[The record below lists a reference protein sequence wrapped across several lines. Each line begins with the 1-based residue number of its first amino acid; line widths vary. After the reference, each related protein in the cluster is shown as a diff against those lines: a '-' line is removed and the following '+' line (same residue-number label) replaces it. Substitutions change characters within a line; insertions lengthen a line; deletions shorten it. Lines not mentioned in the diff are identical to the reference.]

1 MKKILISL
9 FIIFI
14 TFMIFPTFQVQAYE
28 GNVSSESSSE
38 VENLYNYIS
47 NMKTQDELLNDM
59 DPREYVSSFLKTG
72 DGKFSME
79 KVTRGIITY
88 GLREVASS
96 LKLMGIIII
105 IAIICALLNNLQSA
119 FSNETISN
127 IAFFACYSL
136 LIIIMAKSFYIGVE
150 VAKVTITKMM
160 DFMAAL
166 MPVLMVLLASLGG
179 FTEATVLDPI
189 IIGTITI
196 SAKIFAELI
205 IPIICMSFVLQFV
218 NSISE
223 EFKINKLTKL
233 LNQIALWIQGIVMTL
248 FIGII
253 TIRGISSKTIDQVA
267 AKTAKYAVDNF
278 VPIVGKSLSDAVST
292 VAGYSLLLKNAL
304 SSIGLVIIV
313 IVIMFPVIKLLIMA
327 LIYKLTAA
335 LIEPISDS
343 RLVDC
348 ISAAGD
354 SLILIMS
361 CVISVSV
368 MFFIMISIIASAG
381 KMAVGG

>member
-1 MKKILISL
+1 VKKILISL
-9 FIIFI
+9 FIIFM
-14 TFMIFPTFQVQAYE
+14 TFMVLSPLYVQASE
-28 GNVSSESSSE
+28 GKVGDESSSE
-38 VENLYNYIS
+38 VESLYKYIS

-72 DGKFSME
+72 DGKFSTE
-79 KVTRGIITY
+79 KVTRGAITY
-88 GLREVASS
+88 ALREVAAS
-96 LKLMGIIII
+96 LKLMTIIII
-105 IAIICALLNNLQSA
+105 IAIVCALLNNLQSA

-136 LIIIMAKSFYIGVE
+136 LIIILAKSFYVGVDL
-150 VAKVTITKMM
+150 AKVTISKMM

-179 FTEATVLDPI
+179 FAEATVLDPI

-196 SAKIFAELI
+196 SAKIFVGII
-205 IPIICMSFVLQFV
+205 IPIICMGFVLQFV

-233 LNQIALWIQGIVMTL
+233 LNQIALWIQGIIMTL

-253 TIRGISSKTIDQVA
+253 TIRGISSKTIDQVTV
-267 AKTAKYAVDNF
+267 KTAKYVVDNA

-304 SSIGLVIIV
+304 SSVGLVII
-313 IVIMFPVIKLLIMA
+313 IIIIMFPVLKLLIMA

-348 ISAAGD
+348 INAAGD

-361 CVISVSV
+361 CVISISV
-368 MFFIMISIIASAG
+368 MFFIMIAIVASAG

>member
-1 MKKILISL
+1 MKKILIL
-9 FIIFI
+9 L
-14 TFMIFPTFQVQAYE
+14 FMIFMIFMILSPLCVQAYE
-28 GNVSSESSSE
+28 GKITIESSSE

-59 DPREYVSSFLKTG
+59 DPKEYVSAFLKTG

-79 KVTRGIITY
+79 KVTKGVITY
-88 GLREVASS
+88 ALREVTSS

-105 IAIICALLNNLQSA
+105 IAIVCALLNNLQSA

-136 LIIIMAKSFYIGVE
+136 LIIIMAKSFYVGVDI
-150 VAKVTITKMM
+150 AKVTISRMM
-160 DFMAAL
+160 DFMVAL
-166 MPVLMVLLASLGG
+166 MPVLMMLLASLGG
-179 FTEATVLDPI
+179 FSEAAVLDPI
-189 IIGTITI
+189 IIGTIMI
-196 SAKIFAELI
+196 SAKIFSQII

-223 EFKINKLTKL
+223 EFKINRLTKL

-267 AKTAKYAVDNF
+267 TKTAKYAVDNF

-292 VAGYSLLLKNAL
+292 VAGYSLLLKNAI
-304 SSIGLVIIV
+304 SSIGLII
-313 IVIMFPVIKLLIMA
+313 IIIIIIFPVIKLLIMA
-327 LIYKLTAA
+327 FIYKLTAA
-335 LIEPISDS
+335 LIEPISDR

-361 CVISVSV
+361 CVISISV
-368 MFFIMISIIASAG
+368 MFFIIISIIAAAG

>member
-1 MKKILISL
+1 MKKILISFFMT
-9 FIIFI
+9 FIIF
-14 TFMIFPTFQVQAYE
+14 MIMSPFCVQAYE
-28 GNVSSESSSE
+28 GKIGIECSSE

-47 NMKTQDELLNDM
+47 NMKLQEELLNDM
-59 DPREYVSSFLKTG
+59 DPKEYVSAFLKTG

-79 KVTRGIITY
+79 KVTKGVITY
-88 GLREVASS
+88 ALREVTSS
-96 LKLMGIIII
+96 LKLMAIIII
-105 IAIICALLNNLQSA
+105 IAIVCALLNNLQSA

-136 LIIIMAKSFYIGVE
+136 LIIIMAKSFYVGVD
-150 VAKVTITKMM
+150 VAKVTINRMM
-160 DFMAAL
+160 DFMVAL
-166 MPVLMVLLASLGG
+166 MPVLMMLLASLGG
-179 FTEATVLDPI
+179 FSEAVVLDPI
-189 IIGTITI
+189 IIGTIMI
-196 SAKIFAELI
+196 SAKIFAQII
-205 IPIICMSFVLQFV
+205 IPLICMSFVLQFV

-223 EFKINKLTKL
+223 EFKINRLTKL

-304 SSIGLVIIV
+304 SSIGLIIIV
-313 IVIMFPVIKLLIMA
+313 IIIIFPVIKLLLMA
-327 LIYKLTAA
+327 FIYKLTAA
-335 LIEPISDS
+335 LIEPISDK

-361 CVISVSV
+361 CVISISV
-368 MFFIMISIIASAG
+368 MFFIIISIIAAAG